1 MHTRVKCPN
10 CGAIIKPQILTFLIL
25 IGIAGFSRADNLI
38 PTDKAAHF
46 GIAYAI
52 QTTGYGLLKGKGF
65 DKADSIIL
73 SALAT
78 FGVGVCWE
86 AFGPTPVS
94 KGDVLA
100 NTLGQAAAITTIIS
114 FDF

>member
-1 MHTRVKCPN
+1 MSNRTKCPN
-10 CGAIIKPQILTFLIL
+10 CGAIIKPQILAILIL
-25 IGIAGFSRADNLI
+25 LGIAGLARADHII

-46 GIAYAI
+46 GISYAL
-52 QTTGYGLLKGKGF
+52 QTTGYGVLKGKGF
-65 DKADSIIL
+65 DKTDSIIL
-73 SALAT
+73 SARAT
-78 FGVGVCWE
+78 FGLGLCWE
-86 AFGPTPVS
+86 SFGPTPPN